1 MIQVTPEIALDE
13 NEIQESFVRSPGPGG
28 QNVNKVSTAV
38 QIRIDLAHS
47 ASLPEEV
54 RTRLARMAGKRLTSD
69 GWLVIESHRFR
80 SQELNR
86 QDALDKL
93 IEMVRLAAHKPKTRR
108 PTRPT
113 RASQA
118 RRLESKRRRS
128 LTKRQRRSPGDME

>member
-1 MIQVTPEIALDE
+1 MEA
-13 NEIQESFVRSPGPGG
+13 RSVPPVL
-28 QNVNKVSTAV
+28 QSMNKVSTAV
-38 QIRIDLAHS
+38 QIRIDVAHS
-47 ASLPEEV
+47 AFLPEEV

>member
-1 MIQVTPEIALDE
+1 MIQVTPEIILDE

-38 QIRIDLAHS
+38 QIRFDAAHS
-47 ASLPEEV
+47 ACLPEEV
-54 RTRLARMAGKRLTSD
+54 RR
-69 GWLVIESHRFR
+69 
-80 SQELNR
+80 
-86 QDALDKL
+86 
-93 IEMVRLAAHKPKTRR
+93 RLAAHKPKTRR